1 MTLVEKALQ
10 FASEAHGSIG
20 QKRKYTGE
28 DYIVHPIEVMEIV
41 KSVPHTQEMLAAAL
55 LHDTVE
61 DTPATFEDIERE
73 FGHEVC
79 ILVQYL
85 TDVSKPSDGNRR
97 KRKEIER
104 DHTKYIS
111 PSAKTIK
118 LADLISNSKTITEF
132 DKHFAKVYMRE
143 KALLLEVLTDG
154 DAMLYEMAKKIVEN
168 YNEHLSCC

>member
-1 MTLVEKALQ
+1 MTLVEKALV
-10 FASEAHGSIG
+10 FATEAHGSIG

-61 DTPATFEDIERE
+61 DTPVDFEDIERE
-73 FGHEVC
+73 FGKDVL

-85 TDVSKPSDGNRR
+85 TDISKPTDGNRR
-97 KRKEIER
+97 RRKEIDREHLR
-104 DHTKYIS
+104 YSS
-111 PSAKTIK
+111 PDAKTIK

-132 DKHFAKVYMRE
+132 DKHFARVYMKE
-143 KALLLEVLTDG
+143 KELLLECLTDG
-154 DAMLYEMAKKIVEN
+154 NPTLYARAKQIVET
-168 YNEHLSCC
+168 YNKEK

>member
-79 ILVQYL
+79 ILVQ
-85 TDVSKPSDGNRR
+85 
-97 KRKEIER
+97 
-104 DHTKYIS
+104 
-111 PSAKTIK
+111 
-118 LADLISNSKTITEF
+118 
-132 DKHFAKVYMRE
+132 
-143 KALLLEVLTDG
+143 
-154 DAMLYEMAKKIVEN
+154 
-168 YNEHLSCC
+168 